1 MTSFDPY
8 LVLGLARSA
17 NAAAIKTAYR
27 QQVQVTHPDR
37 GGDTET
43 FIAIVKAFGVL
54 SDPEARRL
62 YDEAGIIDDDGIKS
76 YRREVATILAD
87 MFDTAVSTAVASRL
101 DLARV
106 DFVGQL
112 TLAVQT
118 GLGDARGELAQTDR
132 EIVSLSGLRSRI
144 RRNDA
149 QQNLFAERLDGQ
161 VKAKTER
168 HANIKRRV
176 AILETALVELG
187 NYASEV
193 ELIAALD
200 AAQ

>member
-1 MTSFDPY
+1 MSSFDPY
-8 LVLGLARSA
+8 SVLGLARSA

-27 QQVQVTHPDR
+27 QQVQVSHPDR

-161 VKAKTER
+161 VKAKTEQ

>member
-8 LVLGLARSA
+8 SVLGLARSA

-27 QQVQVTHPDR
+27 QQVQVSHPDR
-37 GGDTET
+37 GGDTEA

-87 MFDTAVSTAVASRL
+87 MFDTAVATAVASRL

-112 TLAVQT
+112 TQAVQT
-118 GLGDARGELAQTDR
+118 GLGGARGELAQTDR

-161 VKAKTER
+161 VKAKTEQ

>member
-1 MTSFDPY
+1 MSSFDPY

-27 QQVQVTHPDR
+27 QHVQVTHPDR

-43 FIAIVKAFGVL
+43 FITIVKAFGVL

-62 YDEAGIIDDDGIKS
+62 YDEAGIIDDDGVKS

-112 TLAVQT
+112 TQAVQT
-118 GLGDARGELAQTDR
+118 GLGGARGELAQTDR

-161 VKAKTER
+161 VKAKTEQ

>member
-27 QQVQVTHPDR
+27 QHVQVTHPDR

-43 FIAIVKAFGVL
+43 FITIVKAFGVL

-62 YDEAGIIDDDGIKS
+62 YDEAGIIDDDGVKS

-112 TLAVQT
+112 TQAVQT
-118 GLGDARGELAQTDR
+118 GLGGARGELAQTDR

-161 VKAKTER
+161 VKAKTEQ